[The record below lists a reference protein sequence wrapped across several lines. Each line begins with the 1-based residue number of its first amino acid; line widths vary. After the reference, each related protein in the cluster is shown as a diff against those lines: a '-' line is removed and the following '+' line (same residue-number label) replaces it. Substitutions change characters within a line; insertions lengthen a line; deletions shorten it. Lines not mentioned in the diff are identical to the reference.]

1 MKKYILVLLII
12 TGCGFKR
19 VDSRPPHV
27 DFQSGDSIYDFT
39 LNDIN
44 GEPVDFLEYKGKILL
59 IVNTASECG
68 FTPQYAGL
76 QKLHEQY
83 GKNIIVLGFPSND
96 FGGQE
101 PGSNLEIKAF
111 CTENY
116 GVTFLMFEK
125 IKVKGDDK
133 HELYKWL
140 SSKELNG
147 WNDTEP
153 SWNFCKY
160 LINENGELL
169 KFFGSAIEPLSEEL
183 LKEI

>member
-1 MKKYILVLLII
+1 MIKYILVLLIMV
-12 TGCGFKR
+12 GCGFKR
-19 VDSRPPHV
+19 VDSRPPQV
-27 DFQSGDSIYDFT
+27 DFESGDSIYDFT

-44 GEPVDFLEYKGKILL
+44 GERIDFSVFRGKKLL

-68 FTPQYAGL
+68 YTPQYAGL

-83 GKNIIVLGFPSND
+83 GDKIVVLGFPSND
-96 FGGQE
+96 FGQQE

-116 GVTFLMFEK
+116 GVTFRMFEK
-125 IKVKGDDK
+125 IKVMGDDK

-147 WNDTEP
+147 WNDREP

-160 LINENGELL
+160 LINENGELM
-169 KFFGSAIEPLSEEL
+169 KFYGSATEPLSEEL